1 MLVGNKGILSLYST
15 STIFPYSLL
24 APSCKGLLVVFLDD
38 EPRALS
44 GFKDAKKE
52 LKY

>member
-1 MLVGNKGILSLYST
+1 MLVGNKGILSLLLL
-15 STIFPYSLL
+15 FPYSLL